1 MIVRFFCWKKAV
13 PAIALGMAFFLV
25 GCHPKIPVK
34 GKAIPYYAKLPA
46 IQYKIARDLY
56 LAGEYRHSKDKALK
70 WLEEFPMHSIRGDI
84 FVLLGRDFKAMEDN
98 PQAFYWWLKAK
109 DECLDDVQRQGEL
122 NKELE
127 ELIETSGVED
137 LEQLADYAVGSDYAP
152 EIYYRTARIFL
163 QRNELEKAQSAAL
176 SMIRSTSEQSWVFA
190 GRELLDRIQE
200 EMSVKRGVV
209 GCLLPLSGPFSIYGE
224 EVLNGI
230 QLGMGILRDSYQ
242 DSVLE
247 LVIKDTEGK
256 PEQALSGL
264 EDLVKN
270 EKVMAIIGPL
280 SSRTS
285 MAVAGKA
292 DELGVP
298 IIALTQ
304 KQGITEQ
311 GEMVFRNFLTPSQE
325 IKRLVHAA
333 TEELGIKRFGIL
345 YPDNSYGHFF
355 MNLFWD
361 MLEEMGGAVTAVES
375 YNPDE
380 TDFAGQIKRMTGLYF
395 PRPESLVKRLREMW
409 PPEQEESEIFQE
421 EPEPIIDFEAVFIPD
436 EFQRVAMIAPQLAY
450 YDVLD
455 VQLIGTSLWQSP
467 RLIEMAGDYVQGA
480 IFSSGFPEM
489 AEQSG
494 VSTFIEDYRTDFG
507 SLPGV
512 LAATGYDTA
521 RLLKMVMAGQDV
533 RTRKDI
539 QTALLGCEDFMGV
552 TGEIFFDP
560 RGEVQK
566 EAFLVTISGKKMT
579 LFE

>member
-1 MIVRFFCWKKAV
+1 MIVRFFCWKKAIPV
-13 PAIALGMAFFLV
+13 IALGMAFFLV

-34 GKAIPYYAKLPA
+34 GKAIPCYAKLPA
-46 IQYKIARDLY
+46 MQYKIARDLY
-56 LAGEYRHSKDKALK
+56 LAGEYRRSKDKALK

-84 FVLLGRDFKAMEDN
+84 FVLLGKDFKAMEDN

-109 DECLDDVQRQGEL
+109 DEFLDDVQRQGEL

-137 LEQLADYAVGSDYAP
+137 LEQLADCAVGSDYAP

-304 KQGITEQ
+304 
-311 GEMVFRNFLTPSQE
+311 
-325 IKRLVHAA
+325 
-333 TEELGIKRFGIL
+333 
-345 YPDNSYGHFF
+345 
-355 MNLFWD
+355 
-361 MLEEMGGAVTAVES
+361 
-375 YNPDE
+375 
-380 TDFAGQIKRMTGLYF
+380 
-395 PRPESLVKRLREMW
+395 
-409 PPEQEESEIFQE
+409 
-421 EPEPIIDFEAVFIPD
+421 
-436 EFQRVAMIAPQLAY
+436 
-450 YDVLD
+450 
-455 VQLIGTSLWQSP
+455 
-467 RLIEMAGDYVQGA
+467 
-480 IFSSGFPEM
+480 
-489 AEQSG
+489 
-494 VSTFIEDYRTDFG
+494 
-507 SLPGV
+507 
-512 LAATGYDTA
+512 
-521 RLLKMVMAGQDV
+521 
-533 RTRKDI
+533 
-539 QTALLGCEDFMGV
+539 
-552 TGEIFFDP
+552 
-560 RGEVQK
+560 
-566 EAFLVTISGKKMT
+566 
-579 LFE
+579 